1 MPKKNIT
8 PLRLNIYVNDPEV
21 RRHVKT
27 AAAKQDVSVSE
38 YCLRAITLQLMRDG
52 EKPRKGGPN
61 FLKAAIE
68 KAHRFQTETFGG
80 QVFSISSSDLIREAR
95 ENRNIT

>member
-8 PLRLNIYVNDPEV
+8 PLRLNIYINDPTI

-27 AAAKQDVSVSE
+27 AAAKQDVSVSA

-52 EKPRKGGPN
+52 EKPNKGGPN
-61 FLKAAIE
+61 FFKAAIE
-68 KAHRFQTETFGG
+68 MARRFQTETFGG
-80 QVFSISSSDLIREAR
+80 QVFSVRSSDLIREAR
-95 ENRNIT
+95 EDRDIP